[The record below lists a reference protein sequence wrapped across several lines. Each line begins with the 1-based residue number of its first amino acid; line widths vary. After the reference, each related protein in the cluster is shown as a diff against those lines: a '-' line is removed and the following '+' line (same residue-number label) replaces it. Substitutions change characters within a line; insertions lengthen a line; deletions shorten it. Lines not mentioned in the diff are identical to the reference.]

1 MMRSHPAVIAVIALI
16 AAGGSAFAGAVPA
29 GAAAPVRYQNGIF
42 QTVVKTPDLVYGA
55 ATNVEKHKVTL
66 KFDLY
71 TPPAKDTV
79 TSRPAIVWVHGGGF
93 AAGDKTSP
101 ELVDEAN
108 TFAKKGFVNIS
119 INYRLEPGGCS
130 AARPTTSCVTAI
142 KEATQDAQAAVRYL
156 RNHALT
162 YGVDPHRIAIG
173 GSSAGAITAAE
184 VGYATSENPT
194 AAVRTVLSLSGAN
207 LFSKI
212 SKGDAA
218 ALFFHGTADPL
229 VPYKWAA
236 ATVKEA
242 KAKGLVA
249 GLVTWKGAGHVPY
262 VQFRTQILTLST
274 KFLYKTMDLVHAAH

>member
-1 MMRSHPAVIAVIALI
+1 MRARPVLIAVIALI
-16 AAGGSAFAGAVPA
+16 GVAGSAFSVVQPVGAAVPA
-29 GAAAPVRYQNGIF
+29 RYRDGVF
-42 QTVVKTPDLVYGA
+42 PTVVKTSDLVYGA
-55 ATNVEKHKVTL
+55 ATNAEKHKVTL

-71 TPPAKDTV
+71 TPPATDTV

-93 AAGDKTSP
+93 SGGDKTSP

-130 AARPTTSCVTAI
+130 AAHATTTCVVAI
-142 KEATQDAQAAVRYL
+142 KEATQDAQMAVRYL
-156 RNHALT
+156 RTHAT
-162 YGVDPHRIAIG
+162 KYGVDPQRIAIG
-173 GSSAGAITAAE
+173 GSSAGAITAAQ
-184 VGYATSENPT
+184 VGYATSENPASGVR
-194 AAVRTVLSLSGAN
+194 AALSLSGAN

-229 VPYKWAA
+229 VPYKWAV

-274 KFLYKTMDLVHAAH
+274 SFLYKNMDLAHAAH